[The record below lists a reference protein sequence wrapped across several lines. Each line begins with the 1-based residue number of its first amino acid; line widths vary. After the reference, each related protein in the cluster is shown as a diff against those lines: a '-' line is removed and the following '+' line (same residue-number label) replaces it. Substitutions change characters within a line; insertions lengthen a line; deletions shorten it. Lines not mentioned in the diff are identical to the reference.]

1 MSVERDAAA
10 AHALLHAIIGDG
22 ADAIFVKDRELRYT
36 MCNEVSERLAG
47 LQFADIVGKTD
58 HDFMSAESAD
68 ILAAQDR
75 RVIQT
80 GATESVEER
89 LVVDGQSRV
98 FVTTK
103 FPHRGTDGTIEG
115 LVGVARD
122 ITRHVR
128 APEHLRPDETFLR
141 LVLDAMPVGV
151 VVIDMHGDIVLG
163 NEAARRIWGESIV
176 LGNERWRRSRGR
188 FRATGELV
196 QPHEWASVRA
206 LFEGVPQLDQVI
218 DIESMDGARR
228 TIRNS
233 AVPIAQST
241 GFRGA
246 VIVNEEVT
254 ERVRLEEG
262 LAHARK
268 IEAIGQLAGSVAHD
282 FNNLLTII
290 MSYVEILGGVVES
303 DEQRRA
309 DLAEIQK
316 AAESAAALTRQLLAF
331 GRREVVQP
339 KDVCLEQVVAGVEK
353 MLARLIGEHI
363 RIRTDYAPVANIVH
377 IDPFQVEQIVLNLA
391 VNARD
396 AMPDGG
402 CVTIATSTVEVKG
415 SRFARLTVT
424 DTGMGMDEGTRA
436 RAFEPFFTTKDR
448 GRGTGLGLATVSGIV
463 AQSGG
468 TIRVASEPGRG
479 TTFEIDLPIAEA
491 PTASDATPDGAA
503 TLRGTERILLVE
515 DSTAVR
521 LAVRAILERYGYQVH
536 DVGDAAAA
544 LLHVAD
550 DGVTVDALVIDV
562 VLPSMNGPA
571 SRRRSGPSG
580 RVCASSTCRAT
591 PPRRCRGTDHP
602 PPATSSSR
610 SHSRATCSHAR
621 SARCS
626 TPCLE
631 VLDLW

>member
-10 AHALLHAIIGDG
+10 AQALLHAIIGDG
-22 ADAIFVKDRELRYT
+22 ADAIFVKDRQLRYT
-36 MCNEVSERLAG
+36 MCNATSERLVG
-47 LQFADIVGKTD
+47 RPFADIVGKTD
-58 HDFMSAESAD
+58 YDLFAAESAD
-68 ILAAQDR
+68 ILAEQDR
-75 RVIQT
+75 RVIET
-80 GATESVEER
+80 GATATVEER
-89 LVVDGQSRV
+89 LMLGGQSRV

-103 FPHRGTDGTIEG
+103 FPLRAADGTIQG

-122 ITRHVR
+122 ISENVR
-128 APEHLRPDETFLR
+128 ATDRLRADETFLR

-151 VVIDMHGDIVLG
+151 VVIDAQGDIVLG
-163 NEAARRIWGESIV
+163 NDAAKRIWGESIV
-176 LGNERWRRSRGR
+176 HGNERWRRSRGW

-218 DIESMDGARR
+218 DIESMDGTRR

-246 VIVNEEVT
+246 VIVNEDVT

-290 MSYVEILGGVVES
+290 MSYVDILGGGVES
-303 DEQRRA
+303 DEQRHA

-339 KDVCLEQVVAGVEK
+339 KNVSLEKVVAGVEK
-353 MLARLIGEHI
+353 MLGRLIGEHI
-363 RIRTDYAPVANIVH
+363 RIRTDYAPVASNVH
-377 IDPFQVEQIVLNLA
+377 VDPFQVEQIVLNLA

-402 CVTIATSTVEVKG
+402 SLTIATSNVEVNG
-415 SRFARLTVT
+415 GRFARLSVT
-424 DTGMGMDEGTRA
+424 DTGTGMDEGTRA

-463 AQSGG
+463 EQNGG

-479 TTFEIDLPIAEA
+479 TTFEIDLPIAGA
-491 PTASDATPDGAA
+491 PTAKDATPDGAA
-503 TLRGTERILLVE
+503 TLRGTEKILLVE

-550 DGVTVDALVIDV
+550 DRVTVDALVIDV
-562 VLPSMNGPA
+562 VLPSMNGPDLA
-571 SRRRSGPSG
+571 AVIRTKRPGVRVLYMSGYAAEEMPRSGPPSAG
-580 RVCASSTCRAT
+580 SVVLAKPFSADVLARAL
-591 PPRRCRGTDHP
+591 R
-602 PPATSSSR
+602 
-610 SHSRATCSHAR
+610 
-621 SARCS
+621 
-626 TPCLE
+626 E
-631 VLDLW
+631 VLAAVP